1 MTSCHIEICIVN
13 KQLTFSK
20 IAKSC
25 HNFPKFTTSCHF
37 FNKCKQTADFFQT
50 KFGHGDMPKVTSG
63 KVTPQE
69 FWNKC
74 INKTVIATATIVN
87 KVFLATEEIV
97 IYQRWG
103 VHRYIDSD
111 LIHF

>member
-1 MTSCHIEICIVN
+1 
-13 KQLTFSK
+13 
-20 IAKSC
+20 
-25 HNFPKFTTSCHF
+25 
-37 FNKCKQTADFFQT
+37 
-50 KFGHGDMPKVTSG
+50 MPKVTSG

-74 INKTVIATATIVN
+74 INKIVIATATIVN

-103 VHRYIDSD
+103 VRRYIDSD
-111 LIHF
+111 LIHFYRKLLYYLLVNDRYR